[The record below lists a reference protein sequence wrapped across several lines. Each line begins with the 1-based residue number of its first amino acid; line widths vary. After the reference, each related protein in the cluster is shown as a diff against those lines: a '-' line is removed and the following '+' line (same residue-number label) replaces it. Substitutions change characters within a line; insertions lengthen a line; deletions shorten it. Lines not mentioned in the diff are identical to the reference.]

1 MSNKV
6 TVFVITG
13 EATSVLA
20 SVKDMFAT
28 QQTQRT
34 TTTLTL
40 PATIR
45 APLPVKVVKLADRTI
60 KKKNSNL
67 PLKYAVPANAY
78 VASNEEIRFG
88 EIMQYIKN
96 ATGGKPSNLGLSSF
110 LRNKGYVR
118 LHEVKGNKNTFFW
131 AKKESAIVAAAS
143 C

>member
-20 SVKDMFAT
+20 SVKEMLAT
-28 QQTQRT
+28 QQTQRAPA
-34 TTTLTL
+34 TLTL
-40 PATIR
+40 PATT
-45 APLPVKVVKLADRTI
+45 PLPVKMVRLADRTI
-60 KKKNSNL
+60 KNRTSNL

-78 VASNEEIRFG
+78 VASNEQIRFS

-96 ATGGKPSNLGLSSF
+96 VTGGKPSNLGLSSF